1 MKRKERIPVVFVFL
15 ALLTIA
21 VPAEK
26 VLATLGGSVDSV
38 ESDRRVLSAVRGS
51 VTPSA
56 TYTVHEIAYEGTTV
70 REYVSPQGIVF
81 AIAWNGVRSPDLQ
94 TLLGSYA
101 DQYNAALAN
110 RQHRPGVRHSSIKG
124 DDVVVE
130 RGGQVGHLQGRAY
143 APALIPTGVSIDE
156 IK

>member
-1 MKRKERIPVVFVFL
+1 MNRKGRNPVVFVFV

-26 VLATLGGSVDSV
+26 ALATLGGSVDSV
-38 ESDRRVLSAVRGS
+38 ESDRRVLSAVRGN
-51 VTPSA
+51 VTPGA

-101 DQYNAALAN
+101 GQYNAALAS
-110 RQHRPGVRHSSIKG
+110 REHRPGARHGSIKG

-130 RGGQVGHLQGRAY
+130 RWGQVGHLQGRAY
-143 APALIPTGVSIDE
+143 APALIPTGVSVDE